1 MNRRVQFV
9 LCAVALFVA
18 LVAPVA
24 GAATTDKQLARAGV
38 LVQSDFPS
46 GWEASARAKTSDA
59 ALDAAAAKVVSCKPF
74 LAFSK
79 ANRRNPRAKSPNFE
93 QGQSNVTNSVSVYG
107 STAKAESAMATFAD
121 SRMPDCL
128 QKLFN
133 AEYEKQLER
142 DEKTAAQVT
151 SVNTAIAAVPDVRIG
166 DQAVAYQ
173 GTVDIGLKDGTT
185 ETIGLGF
192 AASRVDKAVSGYS
205 WTSDTDI
212 SATLQPAIV
221 ASVTRLQD
229 AQATS

>member
-1 MNRRVQFV
+1 MRRAFLV
-9 LCAVALFVA
+9 LLAVGVLVVALA
-18 LVAPVA
+18 APA
-24 GAATTDKQLARAGV
+24 AAATTDKQLARAGV

-46 GWEASARAKTSDA
+46 GWTASPRAKTSDA

-79 ANRRNPRAKSPNFE
+79 ANRRNPRARSQNFE

-107 STAKAESAMATFAD
+107 STARAEAAMATFAD

-151 SVNTAIAAVPDVRIG
+151 SVTTEIAAVPDVRIG

-173 GTVDIGLKDGTT
+173 GTVDIGLKGGTT

-192 AASRVDKAVSGYS
+192 ATSRVGKAVSGYS

-221 ASVTRLQD
+221 SSVTRLQD
-229 AQATS
+229 AQPTS